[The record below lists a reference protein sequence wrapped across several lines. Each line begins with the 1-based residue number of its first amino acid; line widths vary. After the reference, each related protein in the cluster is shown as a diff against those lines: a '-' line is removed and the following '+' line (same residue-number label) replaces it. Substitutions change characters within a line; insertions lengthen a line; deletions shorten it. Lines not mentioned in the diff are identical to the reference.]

1 MRILIAED
9 EPMSRLLLQTHLQRW
24 GYEVTAAH
32 NGAEA
37 WRLFQAGTYPLVI
50 SDWMMPE
57 VDGPELVNRIRS
69 SQRPGYV
76 YIILLTAKVQKGDVV
91 VGMEAGA
98 NDFVTKPF
106 DVDELRVRVRA
117 GERIVR
123 LEQDL
128 AEQNR
133 VLRETQAALVQS
145 EKLAGLGRLAAG
157 IAHEINNPLAY
168 VTNNLTVL
176 RRDMEETLA
185 LLDHYRQGWP
195 SLQRAEPKLAAEVAR
210 LEQEIDLAYFQTNFD
225 QMCERS
231 LEGLQRVRDIVTNL
245 RDFARLDEAEFKEI
259 DLNAALL
266 STIEILAPE
275 IRKRQIRLETTLQDS
290 PGVLGHPGKINQ
302 VFFHLLSNALEAC
315 SAGGKVAVRTR
326 LEPGREVITEIED
339 TGCGIKAEHLP
350 HLFEPFFTTKP
361 VGQGTGLGLSV
372 SFGVIRD
379 HGGTIEVQSEVGRGS
394 LFRIRLPLQHRHS
407 QA

>member
-9 EPMSRLLLQTHLQRW
+9 EPMSRLLLQTHLQKW
-24 GYEVTAAH
+24 GYEVTAAL

-37 WRLFQAGTYPLVI
+37 WRLFQAGSFPLVI

-57 VDGPELVNRIRS
+57 IDGPELVKRIRT
-69 SQRPGYV
+69 SQRTGYV
-76 YIILLTAKVQKGDVV
+76 YVILLTAKTQKGDVV

-176 RRDMEETLA
+176 RRDMEEALA
-185 LLDHYRQGWP
+185 LLNRYRQGWT
-195 SLQRAEPKLAAEVAR
+195 SLQRVEPQLAEELARAEK
-210 LEQEIDLAYFQTNFD
+210 EIDLPYFQANFAR
-225 QMCERS
+225 MCDRS
-231 LEGLQRVRDIVTNL
+231 LEGLQRVRDIVMNL
-245 RDFARLDEAEFKEI
+245 RDFARLDEAEFKEV
-259 DLNAALL
+259 DLNAALRT
-266 STIEILAPE
+266 TIEILGPE
-275 IRKRQIRLETTLQDS
+275 VHKKQIRVQTVLQDL

-302 VFFHLLSNALEAC
+302 VFFHLLGNAVQAC
-315 SAGGKVAVRTR
+315 ASGGLIKVRTR
-326 LEPGREVITEIED
+326 EEPGKDVIVEIED
-339 TGCGIKAEHLP
+339 NGCGIKSEHMAR
-350 HLFEPFFTTKP
+350 LFEPFFTTKP

-379 HGGTIEVQSEVGRGS
+379 HGGTIEVESEEGRGT
-394 LFRIRLPLQHRHS
+394 LFRIRLPVRSRHEVP
-407 QA
+407 